1 MPVYDGGYAHD
12 VAPKRDID
20 RLQSEIEELF
30 ADLWQVP
37 LYSGMR
43 AGLRPQVDCYRT
55 EDPATLTV
63 VVELA
68 GVEPGSLR
76 IEIGERRLSI
86 SGERARPDAAGRRY
100 QQMEIEYG
108 AFEREVQL
116 VEPVDVDAAMAVYE
130 AGMLTITL
138 PLAHRPA
145 PRERVTI
152 VVRRRG

>member
-1 MPVYDGGYAHD
+1 MARR
-12 VAPKRDID
+12 RDRI

-43 AGLRPQVDCYRT
+43 AGLRPQVDCFRT
-55 EDPATLTV
+55 DDPPALTV

-68 GVEPGSLR
+68 GVDPASLR
-76 IEIGERRLSI
+76 IEVAERLLSIAGERH
-86 SGERARPDAAGRRY
+86 RPAAGGRLY

-108 AFEREVQL
+108 PFERRIGL
-116 VEPVDVDAAMAVYE
+116 PEPVDVDAATAVYE

-138 PLAHRPA
+138 PLAHGPTVA
-145 PRERVTI
+145 EQVMI
-152 VVRRRG
+152 VVRRHG

>member
-1 MPVYDGGYAHD
+1 MPVYGAGYAHEM
-12 VAPKRDID
+12 PPRRDID

-55 EDPATLTV
+55 DDPPTLTV

-68 GVEPGSLR
+68 GIDPGSLR
-76 IEIGERRLSI
+76 IEVGERRLSI
-86 SGERARPDAAGRRY
+86 AGERGRPDAAGRRY

-108 AFEREVQL
+108 AFERQVQL
-116 VEPVDVDAAMAVYE
+116 VEPVDVDEAAAVYE

-138 PLAHRPA
+138 PLARRAVTH
-145 PRERVTI
+145 EQVTI
-152 VVRRRG
+152 VVRSRG

>member
-1 MPVYDGGYAHD
+1 MRVYVPGYAQA
-12 VAPKRDID
+12 VPPRRDID

-43 AGLRPQVDCYRT
+43 AGLRPQVDCFRT
-55 EDPATLTV
+55 DEPPALTV

-76 IEIGERRLSI
+76 IEVAERRLSI
-86 SGERARPDAAGRRY
+86 AGERLRPAAAGRLY

-108 AFEREVQL
+108 SFERRIPL
-116 VEPVDVDAAMAVYE
+116 PEPVDVDEASAVYE

-138 PLAHRPA
+138 PLAPVDS
-145 PRERVTI
+145 PVGQVMI

>member
-1 MPVYDGGYAHD
+1 MPVYGAGYAHT
-12 VAPKRDID
+12 VAPRRDID

-55 EDPATLTV
+55 DDPPTLTV

-68 GVEPGSLR
+68 GVDPASLR
-76 IEIGERRLSI
+76 IEIGERRLSVA
-86 SGERARPDAAGRRY
+86 GERRRPDAGGRRY

-108 AFEREVQL
+108 TFERHVQL
-116 VEPVDVDAAMAVYE
+116 VEPVDVDEATAVYE

-138 PLAHRPA
+138 PLAQREV
-145 PRERVTI
+145 PREHVTI
-152 VVRRRG
+152 VVRRHG

>member
-1 MPVYDGGYAHD
+1 VPVYGAGYAHR
-12 VAPKRDID
+12 VAPRRDID

-37 LYSGMR
+37 LYSGLR

-55 EDPATLTV
+55 DDPPTLTV

-68 GVEPGSLR
+68 GVDPGSLR
-76 IEIGERRLSI
+76 IEVGERRLSI
-86 SGERARPDAAGRRY
+86 AGERGRPDAGGRRY

-108 AFEREVQL
+108 PFERQVQL
-116 VEPVDVDAAMAVYE
+116 VEPVDVDEVVAVYE

-138 PLAHRPA
+138 PLARREG
-145 PRERVTI
+145 PRDHVTI
-152 VVRRRG
+152 VVRRAG

>member
-1 MPVYDGGYAHD
+1 
-12 VAPKRDID
+12 VAPRRDID

-37 LYSGMR
+37 LYSGLR

-55 EDPATLTV
+55 DDPPTLTV

-68 GVEPGSLR
+68 GVDPGSLR
-76 IEIGERRLSI
+76 IEVGERRLSI
-86 SGERARPDAAGRRY
+86 AGERGRPDAAGRRY

-108 AFEREVQL
+108 PFERQVQL
-116 VEPVDVDAAMAVYE
+116 VEPVDVDEVVAVYE

-138 PLAHRPA
+138 PLARREG
-145 PRERVTI
+145 PRDHVTI
-152 VVRRRG
+152 VVRRAG

>member
-1 MPVYDGGYAHD
+1 VYAAGYARQ
-12 VAPKRDID
+12 VPPRRDID

-43 AGLRPQVDCYRT
+43 AGLRPQVDCFRT
-55 EDPATLTV
+55 DDPPALTV

-68 GVEPGSLR
+68 GIDPGSIRLEVAER
-76 IEIGERRLSI
+76 LLLIAGERL
-86 SGERARPDAAGRRY
+86 RPAAAGRLY

-108 AFEREVQL
+108 PFERRVAL
-116 VEPVDVDAAMAVYE
+116 AEPVDVDGATAVYE

-138 PLAHRPA
+138 PLAPEHT
-145 PRERVTI
+145 VVGQMTI
-152 VVRRRG
+152 TVRRRA

>member
-1 MPVYDGGYAHD
+1 MRVYVPGYAQA
-12 VAPKRDID
+12 VPPRRDID

-43 AGLRPQVDCYRT
+43 AGLRPQVDCFRT
-55 EDPATLTV
+55 DDPPTLTV

-68 GVEPGSLR
+68 GIDPGSLR
-76 IEIGERRLSI
+76 IEVAERLLSIAGERL
-86 SGERARPDAAGRRY
+86 RPAAAGRLY

-108 AFEREVQL
+108 PFERRVAL
-116 VEPVDVDAAMAVYE
+116 TDPVDVDAAAAVYE

-138 PLAHRPA
+138 PLAPA
-145 PRERVTI
+145 RTVVEHVTI
-152 VVRRRG
+152 AVRRRV

>member
-1 MPVYDGGYAHD
+1 VPVYGAGYAHR
-12 VAPKRDID
+12 VAPRRDID

-37 LYSGMR
+37 LYSGLR

-55 EDPATLTV
+55 DDPPTLTV

-68 GVEPGSLR
+68 GVDPGSLR
-76 IEIGERRLSI
+76 IEVGERRLSI
-86 SGERARPDAAGRRY
+86 AGERGRPDAAGRRY

-108 AFEREVQL
+108 PFERQVQL
-116 VEPVDVDAAMAVYE
+116 VEPVDVDEVVAVYE

-138 PLAHRPA
+138 PLARREG
-145 PRERVTI
+145 PRDHVTI
-152 VVRRRG
+152 VVRRAG

>member
-1 MPVYDGGYAHD
+1 
-12 VAPKRDID
+12 VAPRRDID

-37 LYSGMR
+37 LYSGLR

-55 EDPATLTV
+55 DDPPTLTV

-68 GVEPGSLR
+68 GVDPDTLR
-76 IEIGERRLSI
+76 IEVGERRLSI
-86 SGERARPDAAGRRY
+86 AGERRRPDAGGRRY

-108 AFEREVQL
+108 GFERHVQL
-116 VEPVDVDAAMAVYE
+116 VEPVEVDEATAVYE

-138 PLAHRPA
+138 PLAHRQVA
-145 PRERVTI
+145 REQVTI
-152 VVRRRG
+152 VVRRHG